1 MRWTADE
8 NPSFWCII
16 CPRSPVGTLRFTK
29 IDVFPIFSEMTENAH
44 FCSKFK
50 SNTNFKLRRTSQIL
64 FWHSQRSSKA
74 LNFENLC
81 VNTLFLIEKSDFL
94 AHFHLLKC
102 SFLLQIQVQDH
113 FWTQQSIP
121 NSILELSDLSWTFKV
136 RKFGHKHPYFGPKK
150 RYFRPFWV
158 TFPRSAHSHFTTKP
172 PRDLLDVLKWTLG
185 SP

>member
-1 MRWTADE
+1 MRSTADE

-81 VNTLFLIEKSDFL
+81 INTPFLIKNSDFL

-102 SFLLQIQVQDH
+102 SFSLQIQVQDH

-121 NSILELSDLSWTFKV
+121 NTILELSDLSWTFKKPISYINTHFLV
-136 RKFGHKHPYFGPKK
+136 QKSDI
-150 RYFRPFWV
+150 
-158 TFPRSAHSHFTTKP
+158 FPHFESFF
-172 PRDLLDVLKWTLG
+172 DLLRTLIWLP
-185 SP
+185 SHPQTPYMSSSEL

>member
-1 MRWTADE
+1 MRSTAYE

-29 IDVFPIFSEMTENAH
+29 FDVFPIFSEMTENAH

-50 SNTNFKLRRTSQIL
+50 SNTIFKLRRTSQIQ

-81 VNTLFLIEKSDFL
+81 INTPFLIKNSDFL

-102 SFLLQIQVQDH
+102 SFSLQIQVQDH

-121 NSILELSDLSWTFKV
+121 NTILELSNLSWTFKV
-136 RKFGHKHPYFGPKK
+136 RNFGLKHPYFGPKK
-150 RYFRPFWV
+150 RYFWPFWLS
-158 TFPRSAHSHFTTKP
+158 FWPSALSHLTPKP
-172 PRDLLDVLKWTLG
+172 PRDPIDVLKWTLE

>member
-1 MRWTADE
+1 MRSTAYPF
-8 NPSFWCII
+8 PSFWCII
-16 CPRSPVGTLRFTK
+16 CPRLPVGTLRFTK

-81 VNTLFLIEKSDFL
+81 VNTLFLIEKSDFF

-102 SFLLQIQVQDH
+102 SFSLQIQVQDH

-121 NSILELSDLSWTFKV
+121 ITILELSDLSWTFKKRISYINTHFLV
-136 RKFGHKHPYFGPKK
+136 QKSDIFAHFESLLRVLSTLIWLPSHPE
-150 RYFRPFWV
+150 
-158 TFPRSAHSHFTTKP
+158 TS
-172 PRDLLDVLKWTLG
+172 
-185 SP
+185 